1 MCAAPFAPGALRA
14 AEAGATV
21 AEQVFF
27 DRLRA
32 LVEAQRWADAARHIQ
47 QVKALKPRPE
57 WLGPRDGEVRL
68 AQVRIGLGQSDLP
81 AAVKAARLFANGDEA
96 RAQLLLTIAREAHA
110 AGNTAAAVALARE
123 IVRRSPDWAAA
134 QRALAEWEPPPAGKK
149 ASVERKELL
158 TGEEEAAALLA
169 QLRKARETD
178 NLPAMLTAARLFLTG
193 DRGRAAQML
202 EIAREY
208 FSRDDRA
215 AAIMLTREVVR
226 RTPDFP
232 AAERQLAE
240 FQAAEKK

>member
-32 LVEAQRWADAARHIQ
+32 LVEAQRWSAAARHIQ
-47 QVKALKPRPE
+47 QVQALKPTPE

-68 AQVRIGLGQSDLP
+68 AQVRIGLGQRDLP
-81 AAVKAARLFANGDEA
+81 AAVKAARFFANGDEA
-96 RAQLLLTIAREAHA
+96 RSMQLLAIARATHT
-110 AGNTAAAVALARE
+110 AGDGAAAVALARE
-123 IVRRSPDWAAA
+123 IVSRAPDFAAA
-134 QRALAEWEPPPAGKK
+134 QIALAEWEPRAVKKNPVEKKTPPAGQD
-149 ASVERKELL
+149 
-158 TGEEEAAALLA
+158 EATVLLA
-169 QLRKARETD
+169 QVRSAHAAD
-178 NLPAMLTAARLFLTG
+178 DIPAMLAAARLFLTG

-208 FSRDDRA
+208 FSKGDRSA
-215 AAIMLTREVVR
+215 AVLLTREVVR